1 MTDPNNTLSCLY
13 FFFLRLWLSSEVSFM
28 QIERFYRYSNSIHT
42 SLIAKATP
50 TPPTAYTNP
59 SVMLPLGVGAS
70 VAVGASVV
78 GAGVV
83 TKLLQPLIIIA
94 LPLL

>member
-1 MTDPNNTLSCLY
+1 
-13 FFFLRLWLSSEVSFM
+13 M

-70 VAVGASVV
+70 VVVVVAAVVASVV